1 MSCVDGDNTGFHTES
16 IASWAMKAGK
26 DAGLVTT
33 TRVTHASPTGVY
45 DLFIRA
51 FLSCF

>member
-1 MSCVDGDNTGFHTES
+1 MLGLNAKVKRGSCTFAKNPEYQTET

-33 TRVTHASPTGVY
+33 ARLTDATPAG
-45 DLFIRA
+45 L
-51 FLSCF
+51 